1 MATPQYENVIIVT
14 RKTELDDLVVR
25 FNTKAQAKFYL
36 QQAGQSFES
45 IEAAHD
51 KHQQVLKKVREAIP
65 NTLKSQMID
74 REMVPRFMFGDADL
88 IVTVGQDGLVSN
100 TAKYLTGQPILAVNP
115 DPERF
120 DGILLPFTVDT
131 LEEQLYLTLYGELQA
146 KKVTLAKAELSNGQ
160 SLLAF
165 NDFFIGARSHVSARY
180 TIGIGGREETQS
192 SSGIIVSTGAGSTGW
207 LQSVYAGAAGVV
219 EALGGKVISP
229 PNGGR
234 LRWDS
239 EKLLYSVREPFPSI
253 ATQATIVH
261 GGFTN
266 KTPLRVISHMA
277 SNGVI
282 FSDGVEADYLAFNS
296 GSELTLSTAP
306 QKATLLVPPAI
317 AKRTAPRGRRA
328 A

>member
-14 RKTELDDLVVR
+14 RKTELDDLVAR

-36 QQAGQSFES
+36 QQAGQSFET

-51 KHQQVLKKVREAIP
+51 KHQQVLGKVRQAMP
-65 NTLKSQMID
+65 TTVKSQLID
-74 REMVPRFMFGDADL
+74 REMVPRFTFGRADL
-88 IVTVGQDGLVSN
+88 VVTVGQDGLVSN

-120 DGILLPFTVDT
+120 DGILLPFTADT
-131 LEEQLYLTLYGELQA
+131 LEQQLYATLYGELHA
-146 KKVTLAKAELSNGQ
+146 KQVTLAQAELSNGQ
-160 SLLAF
+160 RLLAF

-180 TIGIGGREETQS
+180 TIAIGERQETQS

-219 EALGGKVISP
+219 EALGGKVIPP

-234 LRWDS
+234 LKWGS
-239 EKLLYSVREPFPSI
+239 EKLIYSVREPFPSI

-266 KTPLRVISHMA
+266 KTPLRVTSHMA
-277 SNGVI
+277 SNGII
-282 FSDGVEADYLAFNS
+282 FSDGVEADYLEFNA
-296 GSELTLSTAP
+296 GAELTLSTARR
-306 QKATLLVPPAI
+306 KAMLVVPPAAELI
-317 AKRTAPRGRRA
+317 AARGSRA

>member
-14 RKTELDDLVVR
+14 RKTELDDLVAR

-36 QQAGQSFES
+36 QQAGQCFDS
-45 IEAAHD
+45 IEVAHD
-51 KHQQVLKKVREAIP
+51 KHRRVLRKVRQAIP
-65 NTLKSQMID
+65 NTMKSQVID
-74 REMVPRFMFGDADL
+74 RDMVPRFTFGQADL
-88 IVTVGQDGLVSN
+88 VITVGQDGLVSN

-115 DPERF
+115 DPQHF

-131 LEEQLYLTLYGELQA
+131 LEEPLYNTLYGELVA
-146 KKVTLAKAELSNGQ
+146 KKVTLAKAELSTGQ

-180 TIGIGGREETQS
+180 TIGIGEREETQS

-219 EALGGKVISP
+219 EALGGKVIP
-229 PNGGR
+229 PPHGGR
-234 LRWDS
+234 LKWGS
-239 EKLLYSVREPFPSI
+239 EKLIYSVREPFPSI

-266 KTPLRVISHMA
+266 RTPLRVTSHMA

-282 FSDGVEADYLAFNS
+282 FSDGVEADYLEFNS
-296 GSELTLSTAP
+296 GSELVLSTAP
-306 QKATLLVPPAI
+306 QKAMLVVPLASAQNNPRR
-317 AKRTAPRGRRA
+317 KRRVA
-328 A
+328 